1 MYSALFLFALS
12 YGATAPPTTDQTTLL
27 LLDSENA
34 AASFTPPYMF
44 GSTAVFPAMFQLG
57 SGAGGDSEVIRS
69 LVSLDPRP
77 DTEPSVQQAAERV
90 RSKFLSSIRND
101 SREPAQLD
109 KPRPPASRRMQSSS
123 TDGGGR
129 TTIAEKLTVLLSHLT
144 HHFTPD
150 LSSGLLLVTNLFFLS
165 FVLAHMMPSIR
176 GENRPPSFNGDTG
189 QQSFRA
195 WVTDLMLWCLG
206 SDRAPHQQAVAILE
220 NLHGTARE
228 ITRTLSPTEIM
239 NGGVQN
245 GVHMDPVTYIV
256 HGLHGHFSQV

>member
-12 YGATAPPTTDQTTLL
+12 YGATAPPETDQTTLL

-77 DTEPSVQQAAERV
+77 DTEPSVLQAAKRV
-90 RSKFLSSIRND
+90 RSKFLSSVWNV
-101 SREPAQLD
+101 SRGLTQLD
-109 KPRPPASRRMQSSS
+109 APRPPAPRRLQSSS

-129 TTIAEKLTVLLSHLT
+129 TTIAEKLTVLLSHVT

-150 LSSGLLLVTNLFFLS
+150 LSSGLILVTNLFFFHRL
-165 FVLAHMMPSIR
+165 
-176 GENRPPSFNGDTG
+176 
-189 QQSFRA
+189 
-195 WVTDLMLWCLG
+195 C
-206 SDRAPHQQAVAILE
+206 
-220 NLHGTARE
+220 
-228 ITRTLSPTEIM
+228 
-239 NGGVQN
+239 
-245 GVHMDPVTYIV
+245 
-256 HGLHGHFSQV
+256 